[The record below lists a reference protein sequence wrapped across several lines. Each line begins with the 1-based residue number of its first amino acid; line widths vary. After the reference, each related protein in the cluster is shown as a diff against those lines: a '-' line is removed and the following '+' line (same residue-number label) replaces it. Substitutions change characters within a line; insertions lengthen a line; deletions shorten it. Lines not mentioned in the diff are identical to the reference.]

1 MCFAMVGQ
9 QVTDHYE
16 DVIMLFVFT
25 LAAIAY
31 FTMLLMAIRAKH
43 VPGIIKNGGIMC
55 IIAVLVII
63 LREDLWDVLMYIA
76 GRFWLIALYVFATA
90 AVIIAMIA
98 YYHSDE

>member
-43 VPGIIKNGGIMC
+43 VPGIIKNGGVLC
-55 IIAVLVII
+55 IVLALIII
-63 LREDLWDVLMYIA
+63 LHEDLWDILMYVA
-76 GRFWLIALYVFATA
+76 GHFWLIALYVFATA

-98 YYHSDE
+98 YYHSEE